1 MKKQMKSNTGAEK
14 KFASGVY
21 GVVKSTM
28 TLKDKKR

>member
-1 MKKQMKSNTGAEK
+1 MKKPKMGNTAAEK

-21 GVVKSTM
+21 GVVKGTM